1 MKIVLMMTMI
11 LTTST
16 ARADLL
22 LDIMLGNYDV
32 PEQTTAESDY
42 EHEYGNSSGEPEHYS
57 WDNLYPCH
65 YCGIEVIVDPYA
77 ESSSDY

>member
-1 MKIVLMMTMI
+1 MKIVLILI
-11 LTTST
+11 LTTNM

-22 LDIMLGNYDV
+22 LDIMLGNYE
-32 PEQTTAESDY
+32 PTEQTIAESDY
-42 EHEYGNSSGEPEHYS
+42 EHEYGNSGGEPEHYS

-77 ESSSDY
+77 ENSSDY

>member
-1 MKIVLMMTMI
+1 MKMVLILILMM
-11 LTTST
+11 SP
-16 ARADLL
+16 AKADML
-22 LDIMLGNYDV
+22 LDIMLGNYNTSSEEAV
-32 PEQTTAESDY
+32 VENDY

-77 ESSSDY
+77 DNSLDY

>member
-1 MKIVLMMTMI
+1 MKIVLILILMTN
-11 LTTST
+11 T
-16 ARADLL
+16 AKADLL
-22 LDIMLGNYDV
+22 LDIMLGNYS
-32 PEQTTAESDY
+32 EQTEEAITESDY
-42 EHEYGNSSGEPEHYS
+42 EHEYGNSGGEPEHYS